1 MQSRGDGE
9 MQQHLG
15 GYDEQEDPVGLVGDD
30 RLDEFAAPRRRW
42 PTAAL
47 TAVVMAVFAGGLWF
61 FYHQGARQP
70 AVSATGDVPLIRAD
84 DKPMKMKPDQ
94 PGGMPVPDQNV
105 SVYEPKPGVAPVEKL
120 LPPPEQPLPRP
131 MPKEMATSPSATAT
145 PPAAVPA
152 QPSPAATPAP
162 QQHASAATPA
172 PKAAAK
178 PAAKETA
185 ATAAPKSVPAG
196 PVRIQLAS
204 LRSPE
209 AAKEEWARLKREHP
223 DTLGK
228 LTAVA
233 VRTDLGD
240 KGVWY
245 RVETQVFEDAAAADR
260 LCTDLKKRKVG
271 CSLAH

>member
-1 MQSRGDGE
+1 

-15 GYDEQEDPVGLVGDD
+15 GYEERDETVGLVGDD
-30 RLDEFAAPRRRW
+30 RFEEFAAPRRRW
-42 PTAAL
+42 PAAVL

-61 FYHQGARQP
+61 FYHQGIRQP
-70 AVSATGDVPLIRAD
+70 AVPGPGEPVPLIRAD
-84 DKPMKMKPDQ
+84 DRPMKIKPDQ

-105 SVYEPKPGVAPVEKL
+105 SVYNEKPGTAAVEKL
-120 LPPPEQPLPRP
+120 LPPPEQPMPRP
-131 MPKEMATSPSATAT
+131 APKEAAGPQPSAAA
-145 PPAAVPA
+145 PPAA
-152 QPSPAATPAP
+152 AP
-162 QQHASAATPA
+162 KPTVSQQQAAATPA
-172 PKAAAK
+172 PKAPAK
-178 PAAKETA
+178 PAAKETPA
-185 ATAAPKSVPAG
+185 AAPAKSISAG

-209 AAKEEWARLKREHP
+209 AAKDEWARLKREHP

-233 VRTDLGD
+233 VKADLGD

-245 RVETQVFEDAAAADR
+245 RVQTQVFDDAAAADR
-260 LCTDLKKRKVG
+260 LCADLKKQKIG

>member
-1 MQSRGDGE
+1 

-15 GYDEQEDPVGLVGDD
+15 GYEEREDDSVELVGDD

-42 PTAAL
+42 PTAVL
-47 TAVVMAVFAGGLWF
+47 TGAVMAIFAGGLWF
-61 FYHQGARQP
+61 FSHQGGHQP
-70 AVSATGDVPLIRAD
+70 AVPGPGGDVPLIRAD
-84 DKPMKMKPDQ
+84 NQPMKVKPDN

-105 SVYEPKPGVAPVEKL
+105 SVYDPKPAAASVEKL

-131 MPKEMATSPSATAT
+131 VPKEPAT
-145 PPAAVPA
+145 PPAPAATAPPA
-152 QPSPAATPAP
+152 QPAPAATQAP
-162 QQHASAATPA
+162 QQQAAVTPV
-172 PKAAAK
+172 PKAPPK
-178 PAAKETA
+178 PAARETSA
-185 ATAAPKSVPAG
+185 AAAPKSVPTG

-209 AAKEEWARLKREHP
+209 AAKEEWGRLKREHP

-233 VRTDLGD
+233 VRVDLGD

-245 RVETQVFEDAAAADR
+245 RVETQVFDDPAAADR
-260 LCTDLKKRKVG
+260 LCGDLKKQKIG

>member
-1 MQSRGDGE
+1 

-15 GYDEQEDPVGLVGDD
+15 GYEQREDDSVGWMADD

-42 PTAAL
+42 A
-47 TAVVMAVFAGGLWF
+47 TAVLPGIVMAVFAGGLWF
-61 FYHQGARQP
+61 FYHQGVRQP
-70 AVSATGDVPLIRAD
+70 APGPGGDVPLIRAD

-105 SVYEPKPGVAPVEKL
+105 SVYDPKPGAAPVEKL
-120 LPPPEQPLPRP
+120 LPPPEQPMPRP
-131 MPKEMATSPSATAT
+131 APKETAAPP
-145 PPAAVPA
+145 PPAAAP
-152 QPSPAATPAP
+152 PAAAPAP
-162 QQHASAATPA
+162 PVPSASKPQAAATPA
-172 PKAAAK
+172 PKAAPK
-178 PAAKETA
+178 PAAKETPE
-185 ATAAPKSVPAG
+185 AAPAKSVPAG

-209 AAKEEWARLKREHP
+209 AAKEEWSRLKREHP

-233 VRTDLGD
+233 VRIDLGD

-245 RVETQVFEDAAAADR
+245 RVQTQVFDNAAAADR
-260 LCTDLKKRKVG
+260 LCADLKKQKIG
-271 CSLAH
+271 C